1 MRLFWKHVKMRMESH
16 NEMDQDACHF
26 VKACLLSPYP
36 RIRCLLPERYWTF
49 GRNDMHWKP
58 YMTVNPPTNLLM
70 HHANWTVGVANKL
83 RLLEA
88 VRNDHAVIRQS
99 GFGMPFRT
107 PTPWV
112 DLQRDAIVRM
122 ACPPDDPVERT
133 LPYSEVTRMLEDQRR
148 QLTGPRH
155 HPLPLALVLQFFSGD
170 KHRAIE
176 LARLMADLE
185 PAKRDDVVFI
195 FARQD
200 NCPMDDE
207 IQAAQLYVGRKFSVM
222 DMVTK
227 VDPEKKYPGVC
238 FDAFA
243 SACQQLSD
251 WYHTGLLPYGNAFF
265 FEADGAPLRS
275 TWIDDIKRAHT
286 ETLMAGKRV
295 TGPAMRF
302 GGIDSMH
309 QPAGHV
315 NGSNG
320 SPSFAVGR
328 SPELAPLPT

>member
-1 MRLFWKHVKMRMESH
+1 
-16 NEMDQDACHF
+16 
-26 VKACLLSPYP
+26 
-36 RIRCLLPERYWTF
+36 
-49 GRNDMHWKP
+49 
-58 YMTVNPPTNLLM
+58 
-70 HHANWTVGVANKL
+70 
-83 RLLEA
+83 
-88 VRNDHAVIRQS
+88 
-99 GFGMPFRT
+99 
-107 PTPWV
+107 
-112 DLQRDAIVRM
+112 M
-122 ACPPDDPVERT
+122 AGKSERT
-133 LPYSEVTRMLEDQRR
+133 MTYSEVTLLMEDQRR
-148 QLTGPRH
+148 SLTDPHRH

-170 KHRAIE
+170 RHRAME
-176 LARLMADLE
+176 LARLIADLE
-185 PAKRDDVVFI
+185 PAKRADVVFI

-227 VDPEKKYPGVC
+227 IDPDKKYPGVC

-251 WYHTGLLPYGNAFF
+251 WYHTGRIPYSNAFF
-265 FEADGAPLRS
+265 FEADGCPLRS

-302 GGIDSMH
+302 GGIDSLH

-315 NGSNG
+315 NGSLVLHLSCWEDHPSLRRCPPEAAWDVFHGTVLMAEAGTSQIIRNEHGMNG
-320 SPSFAVGR
+320 LTENQFHIMAKESAFLVSLKDGTPSHWARRAFVVR
-328 SPELAPLPT
+328 P